1 MRVTD
6 VQAKMLFTLGY
17 WYKEANRRIKAKGI
31 EVVISKSSFISALM
45 SAGVAGKKER
55 ALYKNL
61 QVLEKARLISYDNK
75 KLKLTSKGAEV
86 YKRVKDSV
94 MQYVRVIGKLK
105 TKDPKSYTKKLQTV
119 FK

>member
-6 VQAKMLFTLGY
+6 VQAKILFTLGY
-17 WYKEANRRIKAKGI
+17 WYEEANRRIKVKGL
-31 EVVISKSSFISALM
+31 EVVISKKSFIDALM

-61 QVLEKARLISYDNK
+61 EALEKGRLINYDNR
-75 KLKLTSKGAEV
+75 KLKLSPKGENV
-86 YKRVKDSV
+86 YDRVKESI